1 MAISEPFFGS
11 ATITTEYS
19 LATASGG
26 ALQTLATP
34 GIFQLFLGLG
44 AMTAGD
50 CYLLKIKEK
59 VQTTS
64 TQAVIQSVRLT
75 GAQAQP
81 AYVTESLLLKN
92 GWDMTLT
99 QISGTARAIEW
110 SIRQVA

>member
-1 MAISEPFFGS
+1 MAITEAFFGGV
-11 ATITTEYS
+11 TITTEYS
-19 LATASGG
+19 LTGSAG

-34 GIFQLFLGLG
+34 GIYQLFLGLQNL
-44 AMTAGD
+44 ASGD

-59 VQTTS
+59 VQSTS
-64 TQAVIQSVRLT
+64 TQAVVQSVRLT

-99 QISGTARAIEW
+99 QVSGTARLIEW